1 MAILTRLP
9 LQRRIMLLVS
19 GGLGLTLLAAALI
32 GLPVIAQSTDRIL
45 EERLVLA
52 RMQAAHLDERLG
64 GAVARL
70 ERLSSP
76 LPRGFPPGPPAQARA
91 LLEAS
96 AARPG
101 LFSGGFI
108 VVDAVGRGVWPD
120 RYSGIVFRD
129 PAIAAGPG
137 GRPARSR
144 LPEVPPAR

>member
-64 GAVARL
+64 VAVARL
-70 ERLSSP
+70 EGLASTVP
-76 LPRGFPPGPPAQARA
+76 GDFAPGPTTRARA

-101 LFSGGFI
+101 LVSGG
-108 VVDAVGRGVWPD
+108 VVGVEPVGRG
-120 RYSGIVFRD
+120 G
-129 PAIAAGPG
+129 
-137 GRPARSR
+137 
-144 LPEVPPAR
+144 